1 MVPKPTRKEALK
13 TASSWRSM
21 RCHKAAAVH
30 ESGLASLLHR
40 QVHSQRTCKEGQ
52 NVKHL
57 TRVLAAVILVIM
69 VLAMGSFGVA
79 AEKFT
84 IGATIWNMSVP
95 FYANF
100 IKGLNDGA
108 AKFGLELK
116 LRDGQG
122 DPNTQ
127 VAVVRQFIVEK
138 VDMIVIVPGDAQA
151 VVPVIKQANA
161 AGIPV
166 IAANNRVGEG
176 AEVVTF
182 VGADDYYFGKQQGKL
197 LVEAIGES
205 GNVAL
210 IMGKLGTSA
219 QILRKQGLED
229 YLKDYPNIKIVTAV
243 SADWDSAKCLANTQD
258 ILSRYPKGQL
268 AAIICQGPEAVPGA
282 QYARKVGRTEVKWVL
297 GDYPKDV
304 RDAIKEGIVY
314 GTVDQDPY
322 PQALES
328 MRMAYLYLTGQKSKI
343 PTPNYFLELPI
354 VTQKNVDEYAP
365 AW

>member
-1 MVPKPTRKEALK
+1 
-13 TASSWRSM
+13 M
-21 RCHKAAAVH
+21 RRTIRLLAILAVLSAVVFAGAVNAAA
-30 ESGLASLLHR
+30 E
-40 QVHSQRTCKEGQ
+40 Q
-52 NVKHL
+52 
-57 TRVLAAVILVIM
+57 
-69 VLAMGSFGVA
+69 
-79 AEKFT
+79 FT

-108 AKFGLELK
+108 AKYNLK
-116 LRDGQG
+116 LLLRDGQG

-127 VAVVRQFIVEK
+127 VAVVRQFIAEK

-166 IAANNRVGEG
+166 ISANNKVGEG
-176 AEVVTF
+176 AEIVTF

-197 LVEAIGES
+197 LVEAVGKS
-205 GNVAL
+205 AQVAL
-210 IMGKLGTSA
+210 IMGQLGTSA
-219 QILRKQGLED
+219 QVLRKQGLDD
-229 YLKDYPNIKIVTAV
+229 YLKDYPDIKIVTSVA
-243 SADWDSAKCLANTQD
+243 ADWDSAKALAKAQD

-268 AAIICQGPEAVPGA
+268 DAIIDQGPEGVAA
-282 QYARKVGRTEVKWVL
+282 ARYAKMAGRTEVRWIL

-314 GTVDQDPY
+314 GTVNQDPY
-322 PQALES
+322 PQAVEALH
-328 MRMAYLYLTGQKSKI
+328 MASLYLNGEKSKI
-343 PTPNYFLELPI
+343 PTPNYFLDLPLI
-354 VTQKNVDEYAP
+354 TSANVDEYAP

>member
-1 MVPKPTRKEALK
+1 MRRTIRTVAVAAL
-13 TASSWRSM
+13 
-21 RCHKAAAVH
+21 
-30 ESGLASLLHR
+30 
-40 QVHSQRTCKEGQ
+40 
-52 NVKHL
+52 
-57 TRVLAAVILVIM
+57 LAALM
-69 VLAMGSFGVA
+69 LMGTVPA
-79 AEKFT
+79 TAKQFT

-108 AKFGLELK
+108 AKYGFKLL

-151 VVPVIKQANA
+151 VVPVIRQANA

-166 IAANNRVGEG
+166 IAANNKVGEG
-176 AEVVTF
+176 AKVVTF

-197 LVEAIGES
+197 LVEAIGDS
-205 GNVAL
+205 GKVAL
-210 IMGKLGTSA
+210 IMGQLGTSA
-219 QILRKQGLED
+219 QILRKKGLDD
-229 YLKDYPNIKIVTAV
+229 YLKDYPNIKIVTSV
-243 SADWDSAKCLANTQD
+243 SDDWDSAKALANTQD

-268 AAIICQGPEAVPGA
+268 DAIVCQGPEAVPGA
-282 QYARKVGRTEVKWVL
+282 KYSKQAGRTEIRWVL

-304 RDAIKEGIVY
+304 RDAVKDGTVY
-314 GTVDQDPY
+314 GTVNQDPY
-322 PQALES
+322 PQAVEALH
-328 MRMAYLYLTGQKSKI
+328 MASLYLKGEKSKI
-343 PTPNYFLELPI
+343 PAPNYFLELPLI
-354 VTQKNVDEYAP
+354 TIKNVDDYPP